1 MKNKKHIIIAIAALL
16 AVPGRTSILHAQ
28 QDQHPT
34 KEVIQPKRLSRHE
47 LFSEDHTTDV
57 VAIQQLWGAY
67 QYYNDTHN
75 GPGIESLFAPDAV
88 LHFVSNNRGAM
99 DSGGRCSTVG
109 IKNIAAFF
117 GYNRTAK
124 YEPEIHDGLPFPA
137 NSHHYSTNVIV
148 KVNDDGKTAML
159 TASTL
164 FTVVSDNPDRMA
176 LPDGKGSRIGT
187 TGEYRIFLRKT
198 SDGWMIVDFYDATD
212 PKNAITTPASS
223 NTSCESS
230 GQTPSSPK

>member
-1 MKNKKHIIIAIAALL
+1 MKNMKHIVVAIFALSN
-16 AVPGRTSILHAQ
+16 VPGAVTLHS

-34 KEVIQPKRLSRHE
+34 KEVVQPKRLSRHE
-47 LFSEDHTTDV
+47 LFSEDHTADV

-88 LHFVSNNRGAM
+88 LHFVSNNRGEINP
-99 DSGGRCSTVG
+99 GRGCPIVG
-109 IKNIAAFF
+109 IKDIAAYF
-117 GYNRTAK
+117 GYSRTAK
-124 YEPEIHDGLPFPA
+124 YEPEIHDGLPFPG
-137 NSHHYSTNVIV
+137 NSHHYSANILV

-159 TASTL
+159 TAATL

-198 SDGWMIVDFYDATD
+198 SEGWMIVDFYDAGD
-212 PKNAITTPASS
+212 PRNPITTPAKV
-223 NTSCESS
+223 NPSCDSDS
-230 GQTPSSPK
+230 PPPSSSK